1 MNYKKEYTDVMQ
13 GKKIMYVHGFA
24 SSAQSGTVKR
34 LRETFPSATIV
45 AEDIPL
51 DPEEAIVMLREMAER
66 EQPDL
71 IVGTSM
77 GGMYAEQLY
86 GYDRILVNP
95 AFEMGETMASHG
107 MMGQQTFM
115 NERRDGVQNFIVTK
129 ALVKKYKQM
138 TEQNFSGVDEEEQ
151 KRVYGLFGIDDPLVN
166 TYDIFMQHYPNAI
179 RFNGEHRMDDRSFL
193 HAVVP
198 VIRWIDDKQADR
210 QRPIIYIGIETLI
223 DNYGNPT
230 SSSQKAFRML
240 IEHYQVF
247 FVAPAYS
254 CEPDKM
260 AETHSWLMKHFDAP
274 VWNHVVFSNQRHL
287 LLGDFLIAPQK
298 SDDFMGTC
306 IEYGSDTF
314 KTWEEIIT
322 FYERTLGIG

>member
-51 DPEEAIVMLREMAER
+51 DPEEAIIMLREMAER

-77 GGMYAEQLY
+77 GGMYTEQLY

-95 AFEMGETMASHG
+95 AFEMGETMASNG

-138 TEQNFSGVDEEEQ
+138 TEQNFSGADEEEQ

-260 AETHSWLMKHFDAP
+260 AETHSWLMKYFDAP
-274 VWNHVVFSNQRHL
+274 VWNHIVFTNQRHL